1 VEARAGGGKGHGKVY
16 NGDREAGPDREWEG
30 GLHNRDRSWI
40 GARNE
45 RDRVKGK

>member
-1 VEARAGGGKGHGKVY
+1 VEARAGGSKSHGEVY
-16 NGDREAGPDREWEG
+16 DGDREAGPNREWGG